1 MNRLT
6 FGPVLLAVATQR
18 KKETIEVSLWEVQ
31 QQQYHLGTLEVN
43 VFCTFNFFKFVQHPC
58 VSWNTN
64 AKQKRGAIADD
75 LNPKLTPTKN

>member
-43 VFCTFNFFKFVQHPC
+43 VLCTFNFFKFVQHPC

-64 AKQKRGAIADD
+64 AKQKRGTIADD